1 MRTCRITECR
11 ETAVCVMRPWQP
23 PFKNITARRTLR
35 RWKGWI
41 VRARGI
47 GRHRLVSG
55 LNHTAMYH
63 GIIPPLVTPLDSAGT
78 VDEDSVR
85 RLILSVAPYA
95 SALMPTLSSGEGWA
109 LKEEQLFDMVTYTK
123 R

>member
-1 MRTCRITECR
+1 M
-11 ETAVCVMRPWQP
+11 
-23 PFKNITARRTLR
+23 
-35 RWKGWI
+35 
-41 VRARGI
+41 
-47 GRHRLVSG
+47 SG

-123 R
+123 RYARGAPVLAGVLAPTTEEVLARAKVGMSAGADSGFL